1 MSVSRGTESAEGGPN
16 PLAVLVR
23 GTESA
28 GGPDRSAVTPA
39 VSSLLYHRYSIPTG
53 ISNACAFQYILYYEL
68 ILHPRYGLNIKRCLA
83 TSSLLS

>member
-1 MSVSRGTESAEGGPN
+1 MVFGRAPQDVTSALQSRDTRMSPGYS
-16 PLAVLVR
+16 
-23 GTESA
+23 
-28 GGPDRSAVTPA
+28 
-39 VSSLLYHRYSIPTG
+39 HRYSIPTG